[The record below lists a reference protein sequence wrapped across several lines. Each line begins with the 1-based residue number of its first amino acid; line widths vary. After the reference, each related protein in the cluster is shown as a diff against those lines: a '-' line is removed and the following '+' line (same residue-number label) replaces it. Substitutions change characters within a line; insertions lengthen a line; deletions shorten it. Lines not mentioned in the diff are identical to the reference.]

1 MSSPGDNGEKKEGD
15 NGENKSTPPPK
26 VGVFLLLHVVFSIDV
41 IKKKFIFRL
50 IYLTT

>member
-26 VGVFLLLHVVFSIDV
+26 VGVFILFYVVFSSDV
-41 IKKKFIFRL
+41 IEKFRIFRL
-50 IYLTT
+50 RYLTT